1 MANLTAGPD
10 GMDAFPWKSPLL
22 TLFMVRMY
30 ERFRADPQ
38 GWIAGFS
45 RVTPGPRRGSFS
57 APSQGAVME
66 HRWKTPGGVIYGGSA
81 GKQKHLKHG

>member
-1 MANLTAGPD
+1 MANLTASPD

-45 RVTPGPRRGSFS
+45 GVTPAHAGALSARLRR
-57 APSQGAVME
+57 A
-66 HRWKTPGGVIYGGSA
+66 R
-81 GKQKHLKHG
+81 